1 MVVNRTVSERHGRRA
16 TDNHARAFNEKSKP
30 LPLALTRERE
40 RERARRGVAS
50 WIVSSLRLGLREGN
64 PVCTTLHHRA
74 RLLLRDV
81 NLDGAACRV
90 IQEGRPR
97 HIGILALEAVIGA
110 RSRSGKVITKAPF
123 LPFPPSLFCS
133 RTSVILDIV
142 FNDLIHVGRS
152 ARL

>member
-1 MVVNRTVSERHGRRA
+1 MHHLIPS
-16 TDNHARAFNEKSKP
+16 P
-30 LPLALTRERE
+30 L
-40 RERARRGVAS
+40 S
-50 WIVSSLRLGLREGN
+50 
-64 PVCTTLHHRA
+64 

-110 RSRSGKVITKAPF
+110 RSLSGKVITKAPP
-123 LPFPPSLFCS
+123 LPLALSLSFSFS

-142 FNDLIHVGRS
+142 FNDLIRVGRS
-152 ARL
+152 QRDYNIILRLDA

>member
-1 MVVNRTVSERHGRRA
+1 
-16 TDNHARAFNEKSKP
+16 
-30 LPLALTRERE
+30 
-40 RERARRGVAS
+40 
-50 WIVSSLRLGLREGN
+50 
-64 PVCTTLHHRA
+64 VCTTLHHRA

-110 RSRSGKVITKAPF
+110 RSLWEGYYKG
-123 LPFPPSLFCS
+123 SLSISLSLVRS
-133 RTSVILDIV
+133 RTYISVILDIV

>member
-1 MVVNRTVSERHGRRA
+1 MANRTVSERRGRRA
-16 TDNHARAFNEKSKP
+16 TDNHARAFNEESKPP
-30 LPLALTRERE
+30 LPLALTREL
-40 RERARRGVAS
+40 AVAS
-50 WIVSSLRLGLREGN
+50 LLGSFLPYASAPVGGT

-123 LPFPPSLFCS
+123 LPLPPSLFCS

-142 FNDLIHVGRS
+142 FNDLITSEDQRDYNIIY
-152 ARL
+152 